1 MTEITE
7 SPRPRSMIVGPN
19 RYGIGLDVG
28 WRIQA
33 VDGEIDLW
41 TMNTQDETSL
51 SSLIEDA
58 RRHGYEF
65 DAVIRLEHGKPNH
78 RTGTEFRPNEVV
90 S

>member
-1 MTEITE
+1 MADV
-7 SPRPRSMIVGPN
+7 RPRSMIVGPN

-33 VDGEIDLW
+33 VDGEVDLW

-51 SSLIEDA
+51 ASLIEDA

-65 DAVIRLEHGKPNH
+65 DEVIRLEHGKG
-78 RTGTEFRPNEVV
+78 RQALVFRPNEAQ